1 MSLNRLLVAAA
12 LLLAAVPARA
22 QASVLNQ
29 PPAEQAR
36 APEADQPP
44 ADEAQAAA
52 TGLGMFESSSQF
64 TLEQVTAT
72 HLRFTGEVEM
82 ESGDVKFFAD
92 EVDFYTNTNRIVAS
106 GNVVFSNAEGSIAAD
121 RVEFDA
127 STGLGTFYE
136 AAGILS
142 LGPSVDPAAFGG
154 MEPEVYFYAQVLEKT
169 GARQYRLTRGGFSA
183 CVQPTPRWEITS
195 ESMILNLDEYAVA
208 RNMVLRVK
216 GVPVFY
222 LPIIYYPIQDGD
234 RATGFLMPSYGS
246 STLRGQTIS
255 NAFFWAI
262 NRSQDATLFH
272 DWFTRAG
279 QGAGAEYRYVAGPR
293 SRGNVRFYRFSQNET
308 EFTGARGVSV
318 LPQKTSYEFS
328 GELVHEIGTSLRAR
342 GSLDYFSDV
351 TTQQLYQQDV
361 YQASQQSRSVS
372 LGLTGSFGPL
382 QTSAVYNRSEVFSN
396 AEDTVVYGSTPR
408 VTANLAQVPLFGL
421 PVYGSFNSEFAYQ
434 PYRFL
439 SDDVVTRDDSRALFQ
454 IAPEVRVPLSRLT
467 YLSVNTS
474 ATYRTTYYSRSFDE
488 NGAREDVP
496 FVRQFVSLDSQII
509 GPVFNR
515 IFDTRNGF
523 AERVKHVIEPTFV
536 VGYAVSLADS
546 ARRPLVVAS
555 SDSAVDGSAQFTYG
569 IVNRFFL
576 RAPSVS
582 AAPGAT
588 REFLTVE
595 LRQTR
600 YTNPLSSSR
609 DTTYASPSQNQD
621 LSPVQ
626 LLARV
631 SPSATLTATTRFE
644 YDVASGHGLKLF
656 TTGGTLSA
664 ERATGTF
671 NYSRARPTPEST
683 PSGYLTASTSVRFQ
697 GGRTTGN
704 YGLSWDIARG
714 HVVSQSVSATYMAQ
728 CCGLQIEFQ
737 NYSFPRSPGF
747 PISADRRFNM
757 SVVLA
762 GLGTFSNFFGAFGG

>member
-22 QASVLNQ
+22 QESATDG
-29 PPAEQAR
+29 PPTLE
-36 APEADQPP
+36 APAPD
-44 ADEAQAAA
+44 
-52 TGLGMFESSSQF
+52 TGIGIFESSSQF
-64 TLEQVTAT
+64 TFEVVSAT
-72 HLRFTGEVEM
+72 HLRFTGDVEM
-82 ESGDVKFFAD
+82 EGDGVRFFAD
-92 EVDFYTNTNRIVAS
+92 QVDYYTDTDQIVAS

-127 STGLGTFYE
+127 STGLGTFYD

-142 LGPSVDPAAFGG
+142 LGPDVDPAAFGG
-154 MEPEVYFYAQVLEKT
+154 MDPEVYFYAQVLEKT
-169 GARQYRLTRGGFSA
+169 AARQYRLTRGGFSA

-195 ESMILNLDEYAVA
+195 ASMVLNLDEYAVA
-208 RNMVLRVK
+208 RNTVLRVK
-216 GVPVFY
+216 GVPLLY
-222 LPIIYYPIQDGD
+222 LPLIYYPIQDGD
-234 RATGFLMPSYGS
+234 RATGFLMPSYGA
-246 STLRGQTIS
+246 STLRGQTVS

-262 NRSQDATLFH
+262 NRSQDATLFQ

-293 SRGNVRFYRFSQNET
+293 SRGNVRFYRFSQSET
-308 EFTGARGVSV
+308 EFTNAGVVSV

-328 GELVHEIGTSLRAR
+328 GELAHEFGTSLRAR
-342 GSLDYFSDV
+342 GSVDYFSDV

-361 YQASQQSRSVS
+361 YQASQQSRSVV

-382 QTSAVYNRSEVFSN
+382 QTSAAYNRSELFSN
-396 AEDTVVYGSTPR
+396 DEDIVVYGSTPR
-408 VTANLAQVPLFGL
+408 VSANLAQVSLFGS

-434 PYRFL
+434 PYRYL
-439 SDDVVTRDDSRALFQ
+439 TGDVVTRDDSRALFQ
-454 IAPEVRVPLSRLT
+454 FAPEVRVPLSRLT

-488 NGAREDVP
+488 DGVREDVP

-523 AERVKHVIEPTFV
+523 AERLKHVIEPTFA

-569 IVNRFFL
+569 VVNRFFL
-576 RAPSVS
+576 RAQGVS
-582 AAPGAT
+582 DAPGAT

-609 DTTYASPSQNQD
+609 DTTYASPSQNQV

-631 SPSATLTATTRFE
+631 SPSGALTASTRVE
-644 YDVASGHGLKLF
+644 YDVASWHGLKLF
-656 TTGGTLSA
+656 TTGGTLTT
-664 ERATGTF
+664 ERATGTLS
-671 NYSRARPTPEST
+671 YSRARPAPEST
-683 PSGYLTASTSVRFQ
+683 PSGFLTAATSLRFQ
-697 GGRTTGN
+697 GGRTTGT

-714 HVVSQSVSATYMAQ
+714 YVVSQSVSATYMAQ
-728 CCGLQIEFQ
+728 CCGLQVEFQ
-737 NYSFPRSPGF
+737 NYSFPRSSGF
-747 PISADRRFNM
+747 PIPADRRFNM
-757 SVVLA
+757 AVVLA